1 MTIPPGIVGVA
12 ASIGTRVA
20 DVGFGAELKEDF
32 ADTVFVGSF
41 VLGAFLDG
49 ALFAVFL
56 AAAFT
61 EDFLA
66 LGLMGGIRSTFILDQ
81 IVNRL

>member
-1 MTIPPGIVGVA
+1 
-12 ASIGTRVA
+12 
-20 DVGFGAELKEDF
+20 
-32 ADTVFVGSF
+32 
-41 VLGAFLDG
+41 
-49 ALFAVFL
+49 L